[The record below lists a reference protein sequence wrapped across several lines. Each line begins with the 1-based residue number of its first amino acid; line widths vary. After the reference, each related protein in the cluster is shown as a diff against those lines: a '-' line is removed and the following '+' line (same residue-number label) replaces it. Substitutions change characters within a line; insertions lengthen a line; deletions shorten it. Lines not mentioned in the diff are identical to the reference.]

1 MEKRT
6 ESPAQAGSAS
16 FMPRDT
22 PYPTCIPYVSVAR
35 GCPRPDCSG
44 THSPTGQ
51 CRTSSSGSGKSET
64 FAVANAAPTPK
75 ADAAIRQSAWWRV
88 MPPLSEFTTPTART
102 LRFCGVQRRQPQRSH
117 QPTRRQ
123 FLAGSKSA
131 TYLLDRNRR
140 HPWFHPDPS
149 QSLDAISGRP
159 TPEGIDQNRRIE
171 HQPRHAQPD
180 RRESPL
186 RCARTQPA
194 GSSSHSWPVSEI
206 VPQGCFDVVPPTLV
220 LETASDQLGDESTT
234 PPRSRFPVECRHQF
248 VIQLNV

>member
-1 MEKRT
+1 
-6 ESPAQAGSAS
+6 
-16 FMPRDT
+16 MPETGLFRNSLPD
-22 PYPTCIPYVSVAR
+22 
-35 GCPRPDCSG
+35 RPVPNIEFRQREVG
-44 THSPTGQ
+44 NVRRRQ
-51 CRTSSSGSGKSET
+51 CR
-64 FAVANAAPTPK
+64 
-75 ADAAIRQSAWWRV
+75 ADPEGRCGNQTIGLVEGDA
-88 MPPLSEFTTPTART
+88 PLSEFTTPTART

-131 TYLLDRNRR
+131 PYLLDRNRR

-206 VPQGCFDVVPPTLV
+206 VPKD
-220 LETASDQLGDESTT
+220 ASMSSHRRSSSRPRLINSAMKALRRLGPAFLSSAAT
-234 PPRSRFPVECRHQF
+234 SSSSS
-248 VIQLNV
+248 